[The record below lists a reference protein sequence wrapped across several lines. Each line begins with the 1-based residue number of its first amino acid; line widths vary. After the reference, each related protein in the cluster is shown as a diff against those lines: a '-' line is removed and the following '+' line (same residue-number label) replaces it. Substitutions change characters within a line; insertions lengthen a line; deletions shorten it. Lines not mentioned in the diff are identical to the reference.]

1 MVLAPF
7 RAYNPYLGRWIT
19 RDPIREKG
27 GINLY
32 AYVKNSPI
40 SLYDIL
46 GFDPISGTGPLRID
60 DDGYGPSHGDPYHN
74 SHLSGRNAN
83 ADITPYVV
91 ASPEVEAQG
100 VNIGDPAEIHFPNGN
115 IVRCHVMDT
124 GPSGASPG
132 EISAAAAHSG
142 GYSTVDRSRPGRSW
156 PHSNSNR
163 HLLPLR
169 ALKHHIHKLSQYNS
183 IANITSG

>member
-1 MVLAPF
+1 VPL
-7 RAYNPYLGRWIT
+7 
-19 RDPIREKG
+19 
-27 GINLY
+27 
-32 AYVKNSPI
+32 
-40 SLYDIL
+40 
-46 GFDPISGTGPLRID
+46 SGHL
-60 DDGYGPSHGDPYHN
+60 PYHN

-132 EISAAAAHSG
+132 EMSVAAAHAG
-142 GYSTVDRSRPGRSW
+142 GYSTVDVPGVG
-156 PHSNSNR
+156 PVV
-163 HLLPLR
+163 PGPTVTVTV
-169 ALKHHIHKLSQYNS
+169 IYYP
-183 IANITSG
+183 SGH